1 MPKIYF
7 CDTGLLCYLV
17 SLDSKTLESHQL
29 YGAIFENLAM
39 GELLKSRLNIGRQP
53 DISFFR
59 EHSRRGI
66 DAMVP
71 SDGLLDL
78 YEIKSGKALRQDYS
92 QNIDWLAE
100 RLDNAGRKAIIYDE
114 ESLPPQAINIR
125 DI

>member
-7 CDTGLLCYLV
+7 CDTGLLCYLL

-59 EHSRRGI
+59 EHYRRGI

-78 YEIKSGKALRQDYS
+78 YEIKSGKAFRQDYS

-100 RLDNAGRKAIIYDE
+100 RLDTAGWKTIIYDG